1 MVFKT
6 GTGPNKS
13 LHYYTGQEKDPLS
26 LLNEQYNADNDTS
39 FQQSPSPQKPYI
51 PDTPIRQET

>member
-6 GTGPNKS
+6 GPGPDKK
-13 LHYYTGQEKDPLS
+13 LHYYAGEEKDPQS

-39 FQQSPSPQKPYI
+39 FQ
-51 PDTPIRQET
+51 